1 MGDGVRRSTLAATA
15 LFVVGVTVER
25 SNGHTESTPA
35 STTSVPFDEGD
46 TSEHS
51 DEGSTGEHSDEGST
65 GEHTDERATTD
76 EEILGVNP
84 ESTPVVVVAVL
95 LALSGRRCLVAAEPA
110 RPSGRRAVRPRHR
123 RIGRT

>member
-46 TSEHS
+46 TS
-51 DEGSTGEHSDEGST
+51 EHSDEGST